1 MALEKHVTLDPA
13 QHLPHV
19 PTVTPVPAGTP
30 LAATPSRIFPV
41 VVLAAVWI
49 VFLARGLDGILIPP
63 LAALA
68 LIYLL
73 LPFNHLPW
81 AARTMGAVFLLALI
95 WLLAKV
101 MAIVWIV
108 GLALFLAYVM
118 NPAATW
124 MERKGI
130 KRSHAALYLIFPA
143 FAVLV
148 LAAWIIIPQVYSQ
161 GSSFISD
168 FPAYVA
174 TLTERYK
181 SSFSSTDLE
190 NFPIDIPALLAS
202 FSESARNMISGA
214 SKGILGIAK
223 RIGTVLSILV
233 ITPIVGFHL
242 LKDFPGLQ
250 RNSLRMVP
258 RRYEGEVLDLF
269 SEMDILIGRWLRGQ
283 IIVSF
288 IVGTLTIIGLSIV
301 GLPYAV
307 LIGALAGLLNMVPIV
322 GYWISLLVA
331 VVVALSTGDP
341 ARTTLWVAVI
351 FFIVQMVEQ
360 NYLSPKI
367 MGDQTG
373 LHPVA
378 ILLSLLIFGSLLG
391 LAGALLAIP
400 FTLFLRVFYRR
411 YLRRRVREA
420 GSSATIVTPGG
431 LT

>member
-1 MALEKHVTLDPA
+1 MTLDPVHPIP
-13 QHLPHV
+13 QIPS
-19 PTVTPVPAGTP
+19 VTPVPAGTP
-30 LAATPSRIFPV
+30 LAPTGGRIFPV
-41 VVLAAVWI
+41 AVLAAVWV
-49 VFLARGLDGILIPP
+49 VFLILGLDGILIPP

-73 LPFNHLPW
+73 LPFHGQPW
-81 AARTMGAVFLLALI
+81 AARTMGSVFLLALI

-101 MAIVWIV
+101 MAIVWIA

-124 MERKGI
+124 LEKKGI
-130 KRSHAALYLIFPA
+130 SRARAALYLIFPA
-143 FAVLV
+143 FALMAF
-148 LAAWIIIPQVYSQ
+148 AAYIIIPQIYSQ
-161 GSSFISD
+161 GSSFIND

-174 TLTERYK
+174 TLTERYR
-181 SSFSSTDLE
+181 SSFDSGDLQ
-190 NFPIDIPALLAS
+190 NFPIDIPGLLAS
-202 FSESARNMISGA
+202 LSESARNIVSGA
-214 SKGILGIAK
+214 GKGILGIAK
-223 RIGTVLSILV
+223 RIGTFLSILV
-233 ITPIVGFHL
+233 ITPIVGYHL
-242 LKDFPGLQ
+242 LKDFPSLQ

-283 IIVSF
+283 ITVS
-288 IVGTLTIIGLSIV
+288 LIIGLLTIV
-301 GLPYAV
+301 SLAVLGLPYAV
-307 LIGALAGLLNMVPIV
+307 LIGALAGILNMVPIV
-322 GYWISLLVA
+322 GYWISLILA

-341 ARTTLWVAVI
+341 ARMALWVFGIFLVI
-351 FFIVQMVEQ
+351 QMLEQ

-400 FTLFLRVFYRR
+400 VTLFLRVFYRR

-420 GSSATIVTPGG
+420 GSSATILTPGSVD
-431 LT
+431 